1 MKKAGATAD
10 RKAVRDA
17 LAGVKGLATPLG
29 TFGFTADR
37 NADHPPV
44 IQIVKSGKFEV
55 LK

>member
-1 MKKAGATAD
+1 
-10 RKAVRDA
+10 

-29 TFGFTADR
+29 NFSFQADR

-44 IQIVKSGKFEV
+44 VQVVKGGKFEV